1 MNDLFLKPEQY
12 RELDELMTYILGEM
26 LETKDKVFIREG
38 IIAYANRWHEM
49 QVNAAEQSTSN
60 CNLADVSINE
70 GSESCEGV
78 SVCELC
84 GTSMMTTE
92 DGHLKCMNLNCNGFE
107 FTH

>member
-1 MNDLFLKPEQY
+1 MSTHDLFQKYFGNTAAVNMKHPNMESFFE
-12 RELDELMTYILGEM
+12 ELNAECLAE
-26 LETKDKVFIREG
+26 DK
-38 IIAYANRWHEM
+38 
-49 QVNAAEQSTSN
+49 QKN